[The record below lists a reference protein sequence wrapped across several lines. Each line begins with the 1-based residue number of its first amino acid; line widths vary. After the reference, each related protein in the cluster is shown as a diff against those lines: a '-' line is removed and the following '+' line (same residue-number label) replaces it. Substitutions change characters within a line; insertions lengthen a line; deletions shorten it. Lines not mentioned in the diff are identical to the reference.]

1 MLDTGGDVRIYL
13 ATEPVDM
20 RKSFS
25 GLAGAVGQ
33 ALGKEPQSGSLFVF
47 LNRRRTLL
55 KVLSWDT
62 NGFCLLCKRLSA
74 GVFLVP
80 DGSAGKNHVEVTA
93 AALSKLVKARHVQLQ
108 ASRLSFRDGK
118 IVFPKHE

>member
-1 MLDTGGDVRIYL
+1 MLDTGGGVRIFV

-25 GLAGAVGQ
+25 GLAGAVVSL
-33 ALGKEPQSGSLFVF
+33 LGKNPKSGTLFVF

-62 NGFCLLCKRLSA
+62 NGFCLLCKRLSCGA
-74 GVFLVP
+74 FSVP
-80 DGSAGKNHVEVTA
+80 DSSAGKNHVEITA
-93 AALSKLVKARHVQLQ
+93 TALSQLFKARHVVVQNDRVSFIAGRVVIEK
-108 ASRLSFRDGK
+108 AS
-118 IVFPKHE
+118 